1 MILLLSSEVPDAP
14 EGRGVGLDEGG
25 GVGLGTA
32 LGMGIGEGGGV
43 VLARGFE
50 DRHAQ
55 PHAGGACEAEDVGA
69 SGRGPM
75 KVSKVMPKVVE
86 LALYTHSDGTEEVVK
101 VLAAYVEGSSGGSLI
116 HVPRAAGRKTSA
128 TAASTAP
135 PRPWPAA
142 SSSASAPS

>member
-1 MILLLSSEVPDAP
+1 
-14 EGRGVGLDEGG
+14 
-25 GVGLGTA
+25 
-32 LGMGIGEGGGV
+32 
-43 VLARGFE
+43 
-50 DRHAQ
+50 
-55 PHAGGACEAEDVGA
+55 
-69 SGRGPM
+69 M